1 MVHEKLFK
9 QYFIYFQVFPAFHAA
24 PFSKMLTFYRKE
36 PFSVSAYYSD
46 QVPYP
51 DTFIGMFI

>member
-1 MVHEKLFK
+1 MC
-9 QYFIYFQVFPAFHAA
+9 IMSQVFPAFHAA

-36 PFSVSAYYSD
+36 PFSVSAYYAD

-51 DTFIGMFI
+51 DNFIGKLLFT